1 MKKKRISVTTGI
13 LMAIFLVL
21 LILCL
26 KPCKTYEYEGE
37 WEFVPGEET
46 VEAVYEGITLKPGV
60 YRMELEY
67 WTDKDLGAYATVS
80 DPTVI
85 TGGLLTN
92 FEYFYGQLGRTD
104 FEIWLFEKADDL
116 RLEVHYL
123 GEGDLSTGR
132 LLIHETRGLWT
143 MLMTILLFVW
153 AAVLTVRHLR
163 RLNAEGKLPREKRAA
178 IFWVAGI
185 ALLSSIPFLSG
196 LSIPA
201 GDLGYHLMRIEGV
214 KDGLL
219 SGQIP
224 VRIEPK
230 WLYDH
235 GYASG
240 VFYCDAF
247 LFFPALLRMAYFP
260 VTMCYN
266 AYCILVNVATAWI
279 SYECFRRIFRGSNAG
294 VSCSAL
300 YTLSLNRIY
309 KMCEV
314 AVVGEYTAMIFLPLI
329 AYGLYRAFT
338 EDPKTK
344 EYRNCWVPFSMGLAG
359 ILQSHVLTCEMT
371 AGIILV
377 FCLCY
382 VRKVFVPETF
392 LALFKAASV
401 AILLSLWF
409 LVPFLD
415 YYLTQDVHV
424 KHVAGRTIQADGL
437 RISDLLASFI
447 KVGRNA
453 PARAPH
459 FCGFGG
465 ILVLCLATF
474 LGLWITRRFRKAQ
487 EDDVRLYA
495 FGKLM
500 TLMGVL
506 FLGMSLSVFPW
517 DKIQKTGSLAATLV
531 SSLQFPNRF
540 LGWATLCAVTAFGCC
555 VYYLRKNLR
564 KVLPLAWLLVGV
576 SVATSGLYLIDHSVC
591 NTNTFTLYNPAGM
604 GYGYISGMEY
614 LIEGTDYDALS
625 YDRPRAGMD
634 AELESY
640 EMKALGARVTCK
652 NAGDADSWVEL
663 PLLLYRGYRAK
674 DVESGRKLEIVPGGN
689 QEVCVILPQ
698 GYAGTFRV
706 DFIPPWH
713 WRLSEVISLAAMVL
727 LIVRM
732 LAPLKKQRMPAGA

>member
-1 MKKKRISVTTGI
+1 MTTGI
-13 LMAIFLVL
+13 FTVIFLVL
-21 LILCL
+21 LICCL

-37 WEFVPGEET
+37 WTFVPGEET
-46 VEAVYEGITLKPGV
+46 TDAVYEGISLKPGV

-67 WTDKDLGAYATVS
+67 ETDKDLGAYATVS
-80 DPTVI
+80 DATVI

-92 FEYFYGQLGRTD
+92 YEYFYGRLGRTN
-104 FEIWLFEKADDL
+104 FEIWLYEKADDL
-116 RLEVHYL
+116 QLEVHYL
-123 GEGDLSTGR
+123 GEGNLSTGR

-143 MLMTILLFVW
+143 MLMTVFLFVW
-153 AAVLTVRHLR
+153 AAVLAVRHLIR
-163 RLNAEGKLPREKRAA
+163 QNAEGKLPREKRAA
-178 IFWVAGI
+178 IFWVAVI
-185 ALLSSIPFLSG
+185 ALMASIPFLSG
-196 LSIPA
+196 LSVLA
-201 GDLGYHLMRIEGV
+201 GDLVYHLSRIEGV

-240 VFYCDAF
+240 VFYCDLF
-247 LFFPALLRMAYFP
+247 LIFPALLRMAGFP
-260 VTMCYN
+260 VTMSYN

-279 SYECFRRIFRGSNAG
+279 SYECFRRIFRESNAG
-294 VSCSAL
+294 LACSAL

-309 KMCEV
+309 KLCDV

-329 AYGLYRAFT
+329 AYGLYRTFT

-344 EYRNCWVPFSMGLAG
+344 EYRNCWVPLAIGLAG
-359 ILQSHVLTCEMT
+359 IVQSHVLTCEMT
-371 AGIILV
+371 AAIILV
-377 FCLCY
+377 FCLCC

-392 LALFKAASV
+392 LALFKAASA

-437 RISDLLASFI
+437 SISDLLASFI

-453 PARAPH
+453 PARAAH

-465 ILVLCLATF
+465 ILILCIAAF
-474 LGLWITRRFRKAQ
+474 LGLWITRRFRKA
-487 EDDVRLYA
+487 EEGDVRLYS

-500 TLMGVL
+500 TLTGIMLL
-506 FLGMSLSVFPW
+506 FMSLSVFPW
-517 DKIQKTGSLAATLV
+517 DKIRETGSLAETLV

-540 LGWATLCAVTAFGCC
+540 LGWATLCAVIAFGCC

-564 KVLPLAWLLVGV
+564 KALPFAWLLVGV
-576 SVATSGLYLIDHSVC
+576 SVAVSGLYLIDYSVC
-591 NTNTFTLYNPAGM
+591 NTNTLTIYNPAGM

-625 YDRPRAGMD
+625 YARPRAGMG

-640 EMKALGARVTCK
+640 EMKALGARVTCSNK
-652 NAGDADSWVEL
+652 GAADSRVEL

-674 DVESGRKLEIVPGGN
+674 DTETGRKLEIVPGGN
-689 QEVCVILPQ
+689 QEVCVLIPQ

-713 WRLSEVISLAAMVL
+713 WRLSEVISLAAIVL

-732 LAPLKKQRMPAGA
+732 QALLKKRRRRAGE